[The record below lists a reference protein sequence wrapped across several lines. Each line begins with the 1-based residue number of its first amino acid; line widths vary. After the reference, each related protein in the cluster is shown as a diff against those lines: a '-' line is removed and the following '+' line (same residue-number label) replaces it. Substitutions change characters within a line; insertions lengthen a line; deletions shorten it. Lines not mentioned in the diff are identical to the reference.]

1 MPEEENSV
9 GRHAP
14 EGDVDQ
20 VDPDEIA
27 ANMRSAVA
35 RLRGQ
40 VTDVYN
46 MVVNDHPRPESPR
59 NGRPHLNS

>member
-1 MPEEENSV
+1 MPEEETPI
-9 GRHAP
+9 GRRAP
-14 EGDVDQ
+14 QGDVDQ

-46 MVVNDHPRPESPR
+46 MVVNDQKPDTPRS
-59 NGRPHLNS
+59 GQPHLNQ